1 MPQCSG
7 ICSNASSL
15 CAGGATGL
23 SVSTSKT
30 ADGDDTHPETP
41 AVAAS
46 TVENEEVGCSTPR
59 AYCALLNFTASLCPS
74 DTTLRESSWRPFGR
88 VPLLLSLLCCYDLRV
103 LRLVSQ
109 GGLDLNID
117 MSALDIVTSEEFA
130 QQQVFGQKWM
140 VQLVPKRPPDVK
152 PDRILSLAEYRRRLA
167 NIVG

>member
-1 MPQCSG
+1 MQCLFKADLPKH
-7 ICSNASSL
+7 CHFTPVPVLCLPLHCTHLEVACCASSVGSCL
-15 CAGGATGL
+15 CA
-23 SVSTSKT
+23 VQ
-30 ADGDDTHPETP
+30 
-41 AVAAS
+41 
-46 TVENEEVGCSTPR
+46 
-59 AYCALLNFTASLCPS
+59 
-74 DTTLRESSWRPFGR
+74 GR
-88 VPLLLSLLCCYDLRV
+88 CCECILAMA
-103 LRLVSQ
+103 Q